1 MIACQSVERGVSV
14 SFARRLHELR
24 VANRLSLQDVAD
36 QVGMSKAH
44 VWNLEKGLSDNPSIE
59 MVRKLADLFK
69 VGVADLVGEN
79 PAAKNEA
86 PEMVA
91 MFRDLKDLDP
101 RDRDLIR
108 NLMEQMKRK
117 PGDDEK

>member
-1 MIACQSVERGVSV
+1 M
-14 SFARRLHELR
+14 SFASRLHELR

-44 VWNLEKGLSDNPSIE
+44 VWNLEKGLSENPSIE
-59 MVRKLADLFK
+59 MVRKLAVLFK

-79 PAAKNEA
+79 PGGKSEE

-91 MFRDLKDLDP
+91 MFRDLKGLNP
-101 RDRDLIR
+101 RDRELIS
-108 NLMEQMKRK
+108 NLMQQMKRK
-117 PGDDEK
+117 PAADEQ

>member
-1 MIACQSVERGVSV
+1 M

-79 PAAKNEA
+79 PAAKSEA

>member
-1 MIACQSVERGVSV
+1 M

>member
-1 MIACQSVERGVSV
+1 M

-36 QVGMSKAH
+36 KVGMSKAH

-59 MVRKLADLFK
+59 LVRKLADMFRI
-69 VGVADLVGEN
+69 GVADLVGEN
-79 PAAKNEA
+79 PDAKNEA

-91 MFRDLKDLDP
+91 LFRDLKNLDEGE
-101 RDRDLIR
+101 RETIR
-108 NLMEQMKRK
+108 VLMERLRAARPK
-117 PGDDEK
+117 PD